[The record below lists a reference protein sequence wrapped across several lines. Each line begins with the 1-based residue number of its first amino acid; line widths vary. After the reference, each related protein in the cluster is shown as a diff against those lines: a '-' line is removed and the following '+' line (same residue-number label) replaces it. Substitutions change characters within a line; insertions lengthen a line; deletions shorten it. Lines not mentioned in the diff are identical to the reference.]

1 MLAISKYAWYN
12 AFIAIGLEAF
22 LMIAR
27 NFAAQ
32 FYFSYYYFNAK
43 K

>member
-1 MLAISKYAWYN
+1 MLAICIFAWYN
-12 AFIAIGLEAF
+12 TRKATGLEAF
-22 LMIAR
+22 LMIAH

-32 FYFSYYYFNAK
+32 FYFSYYYFTVK

>member
-1 MLAISKYAWYN
+1 MLAISFLAWYN
-12 AFIAIGLEAF
+12 ALKATGLEAF

-32 FYFSYYYFNAK
+32 FYFSYYYFNVK